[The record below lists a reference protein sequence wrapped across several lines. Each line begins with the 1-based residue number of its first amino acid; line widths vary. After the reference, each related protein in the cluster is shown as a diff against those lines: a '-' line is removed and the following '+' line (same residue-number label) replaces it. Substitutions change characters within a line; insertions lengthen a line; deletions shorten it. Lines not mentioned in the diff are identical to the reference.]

1 MVEYSIV
8 VAGLPTLFF
17 DRLRKEAETKIAPS
31 GKLFLSPNPWVHGY
45 SPKHVDNLISQ
56 LFEYYVTRPEKDAMV
71 TLLLYADYADEST
84 ERLLARFFPFALPR
98 RLPLPDL
105 SAARSKQ
112 EHNRLLNEFTAGVVD
127 ASRRLRAASSRVSHK
142 THVHNL
148 NPLLLP
154 VRNFQSNELSKL
166 LWKIYSEVS
175 YSDDPEKLI
184 NEEIARFLAKHPWA
198 TPPDGQKRALS
209 DGVLYF
215 KSPGNDRHGFM
226 RNGVAKT
233 HPVDCLLNARSRLG
247 GRYDYCFHYDC
258 TPVKGKLKAAY
269 PNCHGHERPPKERH
283 VNIAPN
289 DFII

>member
-1 MVEYSIV
+1 MPEYSIV
-8 VAGLPTLFF
+8 IAGLPTLLF
-17 DRLRKEAETKIAPS
+17 DRLRKEPEIKIAPG
-31 GKLFLSPNPWVHGY
+31 GKLFLSPNPWTQCY

-56 LFEYYVTRPEKDAMV
+56 LFEYYLTRPEKDPMV

-84 ERLLARFFPFALPR
+84 GKLLNRFFPFAIPR

-105 SAARSKQ
+105 SAAKSTQ
-112 EHNRLLNEFTAGVVD
+112 EHNRLLNGFAADVID
-127 ASRRLRAASSRVSHK
+127 ASRRLRTTSNKISHK

-154 VRNFQSNELSKL
+154 VRNFQGSELSKL
-166 LWKIYSEVS
+166 LWKIYTEAS
-175 YSDDPEKLI
+175 YSDDPEKLLDD
-184 NEEIARFLAKHPWA
+184 EIEKFLAKHPWA

-226 RNGVAKT
+226 RNSVAKI
-233 HPVDCLLNARSRLG
+233 HPIDCLLNARSRLG
-247 GRYDYCFHYDC
+247 GKYDYCFHYDC
-258 TPVKGKLKAAY
+258 TPVKGKLKASY
-269 PNCHGHERPPKERH
+269 DNCHGHQSPPKERH